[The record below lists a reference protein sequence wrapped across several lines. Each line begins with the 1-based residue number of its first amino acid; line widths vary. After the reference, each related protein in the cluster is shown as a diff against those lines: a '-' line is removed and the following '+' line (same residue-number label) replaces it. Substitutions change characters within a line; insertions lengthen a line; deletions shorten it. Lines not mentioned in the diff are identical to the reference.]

1 MAYYFNPMMID
12 FVLLWSVNRVFTIQY
27 LLAIKK
33 SQQDIKRTNNRI
45 CQFWIYNQPQ
55 TFSNATQPKFLSWIK
70 DLRRNKSTFLST
82 CCRISIF
89 PKMRRKWEAFIT
101 GRHFEFLRATISST
115 LPPAIFTVICPYQF
129 ENSNTRHDTFAVTFG
144 GPDSSLASSHL
155 VIILVEHPN
164 CWSVRQKI
172 CKTLVKVCK
181 SFRNKWQ
188 KP

>member
-1 MAYYFNPMMID
+1 MGNSSFYAFQLIIDNRLDRLIGNIDILHKKSKIFRKMAYYFNPMMID

-70 DLRRNKSTFLST
+70 DLRRNKSTFLSA
-82 CCRISIF
+82 CSRISIF
-89 PKMRRKWEAFIT
+89 TKMRKKWESFIT

-129 ENSNTRHDTFAVTFG
+129 ENSNTRHDTFAVTCG
-144 GPDSSLASSHL
+144 GPDS
-155 VIILVEHPN
+155 
-164 CWSVRQKI
+164 RR
-172 CKTLVKVCK
+172 CK
-181 SFRNKWQ
+181 
-188 KP
+188 